1 MGNYGKIKQTIFSI
15 AVGTKTLLRGLENY
29 SIWVLNIENV
39 LEMNYQKYI
48 KRVSGSSTRFVY
60 DLNVTDEMLSDEVHA
75 KYILSNKEI
84 NFYAYTCFEIWNI
97 LKESYR
103 KSRDESIEDIK
114 EKIRKN

>member
-29 SIWVLNIENV
+29 SIWVTD
-39 LEMNYQKYI
+39 QKYI
-48 KRVSGSSTRFVY
+48 KRVSGSSTRFIY

-84 NFYAYTCFEIWNI
+84 NFYAYTCFKIWNI

-103 KSRDESIEDIK
+103 KSRDERIEDIR